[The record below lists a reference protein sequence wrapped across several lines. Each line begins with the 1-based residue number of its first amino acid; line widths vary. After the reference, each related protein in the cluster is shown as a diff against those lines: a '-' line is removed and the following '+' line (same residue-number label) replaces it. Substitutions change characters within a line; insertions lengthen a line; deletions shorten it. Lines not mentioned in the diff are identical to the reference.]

1 MKSSEKKIESSTI
14 GGKKVTR
21 RGFLKGVGSL
31 GVGLAATSALGNVV
45 SAQQKGPVKF
55 SFWTFDNPQ
64 QRPWIH
70 KRVKLF
76 MEKNKGVQIDFQWF
90 SFTDLGKKVSVGYAT
105 GTAPEAFVT
114 GTWLMPTWLTRNLIA
129 PLDIKELGY
138 SSLQSY
144 MDDYP
149 KAFTDISVKKE
160 KVYGYPI
167 WFYGF
172 LNYLNTKQFKEVGLD
187 PERDQPKTWEELG
200 EVAKKLTIKKGNKF
214 ERQGFKFAMHAATWT
229 MIQFNPIL
237 LQCGGA
243 WFDKD
248 GKCTLNSEAGVKAM
262 NIRASIMRKYDAEDP
277 ADTIATLPL
286 PQMDWLKERASM
298 FINHPIPPAAIMSQN
313 EKMATEGYFRPVQ
326 TPGVDPNKRY
336 TTSYGF
342 NFVMN
347 INAPREKQKVIHE
360 LYRFIMSDLM
370 DCWTDTA
377 PFPPARKSGWA
388 DDPRVKSFPHLGE
401 IIKAQQNGAALPETP
416 VYNELGDIVHQAVQ
430 KIMLDKAD
438 IKKTLDEAAAQVD
451 KATEEYKTKK

>member
-1 MKSSEKKIESSTI
+1 MKRAETKIESPTI
-14 GGKKVTR
+14 GGRTVTR
-21 RGFLKGVGSL
+21 RGFLKGVGSAGL
-31 GVGLAATSALGNVV
+31 GLAATSALGNVV
-45 SAQQKGPVKF
+45 SAQQKGPVKL
-55 SFWTFDNPQ
+55 SLWTFDNPQ

-114 GTWLMPTWLTRNLIA
+114 GTWLMPTWLSRNLIA
-129 PLDIKELGY
+129 PLDVKELGY
-138 SSLQSY
+138 SSLTSY

-149 KAFTDISVKKE
+149 KAFTDVSVKKD

-187 PERDQPKTWEELG
+187 PERDQPRTWEELG

-248 GKCTLNSEAGVKAM
+248 GKCMLNSEAGVKAM
-262 NIRASIMRKYDAEDP
+262 TIRASIMRKYDAEDP

-286 PQMDWLKERASM
+286 PQMDWLKERCAM
-298 FINHPIPPAAIMSQN
+298 FINHPIPLPAIQSQN
-313 EKMATEGYFRPVQ
+313 EKMAAEGYFRPVQ
-326 TPGVDPNKRY
+326 PPGVDPNKRY
-336 TTSYGF
+336 TTAYGF
-342 NFVMN
+342 NFV
-347 INAPREKQKVIHE
+347 INNQASREKQKIIHE

-370 DCWTDTA
+370 DCWKDTA

-401 IIKAQQNGAALPETP
+401 IIKAQQSGVPHPETP
-416 VYNELGDIVHQAVQ
+416 VFNELADIVHLAVQ
-430 KIMLDKAD
+430 KIMLDKAE